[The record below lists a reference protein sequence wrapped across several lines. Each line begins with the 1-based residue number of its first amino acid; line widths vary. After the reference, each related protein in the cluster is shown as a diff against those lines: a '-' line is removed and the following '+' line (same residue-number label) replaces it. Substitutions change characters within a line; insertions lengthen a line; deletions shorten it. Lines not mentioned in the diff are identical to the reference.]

1 MQIKFIILKEKEIV
15 IKSLP
20 KNEAIE
26 MLNETS
32 SLWLWQSIIITDALS
47 NRRSQ

>member
-1 MQIKFIILKEKEIV
+1 MQIKFIIHNNNKKENEIV

-20 KNEAIE
+20 KNEVIE

-32 SLWLWQSIIITDALS
+32 SL
-47 NRRSQ
+47 

>member
-1 MQIKFIILKEKEIV
+1 MQIKFIIVKEKEIV

-20 KNEAIE
+20 KNEVIE

-32 SLWLWQSIIITDALS
+32 SL
-47 NRRSQ
+47 